1 MRNFFN
7 YLKVAIGA
15 LVIFGL
21 FMILPI
27 IAALLGALVIAW
39 VLSAIILVDPDDRD
53 D

>member
-1 MRNFFN
+1 MKNFFN
-7 YLKVAIGA
+7 YLKVAIGT

-27 IAALLGALVIAW
+27 IAALLGALAIAW
-39 VLSAIILVDPDDRD
+39 ILSALILVDPDDCD